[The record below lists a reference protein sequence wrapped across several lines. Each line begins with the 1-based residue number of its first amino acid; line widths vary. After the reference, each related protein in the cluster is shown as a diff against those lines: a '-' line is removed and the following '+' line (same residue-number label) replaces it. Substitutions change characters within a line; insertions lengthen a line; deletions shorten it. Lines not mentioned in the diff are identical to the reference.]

1 MKKIKEKKRTCIN
14 GKKKAKHTSIYQRD
28 TSTESRHKMNLQNKV
43 LNQIHQ
49 ILLPTNPT
57 LDKPNAEATK
67 EEFSSAE
74 NRDEKDYLTNQQPKN
89 LSTPSTSS
97 NGEFIPHIFYSLHQ
111 IRKDPNNLSNQLET
125 LTGSIRHRLKL
136 CKSLISENEDTKDL
150 LSKSPSEWQDII
162 HQREQEL
169 QIKRDVLDDLY
180 RKLQR

>member
-1 MKKIKEKKRTCIN
+1 
-14 GKKKAKHTSIYQRD
+14 
-28 TSTESRHKMNLQNKV
+28 MNLQNNF

-49 ILLPTNPT
+49 ILLPTAPT
-57 LDKPNAEATK
+57 LDKPNTDTIK
-67 EEFSSAE
+67 EEFSSVE
-74 NRDEKDYLTNQQPKN
+74 NRDEKDHLTNQQQPKN
-89 LSTPSTSS
+89 LSAPSTNS

-125 LTGSIRHRLKL
+125 STGSIRHRLKL
-136 CKSLISENEDTKDL
+136 CKSLISENEDTKEL

>member
-1 MKKIKEKKRTCIN
+1 
-14 GKKKAKHTSIYQRD
+14 
-28 TSTESRHKMNLQNKV
+28 MNLQNNV

-49 ILLPTNPT
+49 ILLPTTPT
-57 LDKPNAEATK
+57 LDKPNTDTIK
-67 EEFSSAE
+67 EEFSSVE
-74 NRDEKDYLTNQQPKN
+74 SRDENDHLTNQQQPKN
-89 LSTPSTSS
+89 LSAPSTNS

-125 LTGSIRHRLKL
+125 STGSIRHRLKL
-136 CKSLISENEDTKDL
+136 CKSLISENEDTKEL